1 MAKYDKYNFDNY
13 GIKKAMEF
21 LNEDLKLIT
30 ILYYYNDYSVREISG
45 IINIPERT
53 VKSRLSKERE
63 ILKQK
68 LEGGLENE

>member
-68 LEGGLENE
+68 LEKEEI

>member
-21 LNEDLKLIT
+21 LNEYLKLIT
-30 ILYYYNDYSVREISG
+30 ILYYYNDYSVIEISG

-68 LEGGLENE
+68 LEKEEI